1 MKRILLAA
9 AIVALAAPAY
19 AASCPRHMADID
31 KALPA
36 AQIDAGKKAQVQQL
50 RASGEAKHK
59 AGNHAGSVQDL
70 QQAKQLLGIK

>member
-9 AIVALAAPAY
+9 AVVALAAPAY
-19 AASCPRHMADID
+19 AGSCPRHMADID

-36 AQIDAGKKAQVQQL
+36 AQLDAAKKAQVQQL

-59 AGNHAGSVQDL
+59 SGQHANSVSDL
-70 QQAKQLLGIK
+70 LQAKQIMGIK